1 MKKVLS
7 IFLALLLLCSTGTLA
22 FAADEPEIIAQG
34 TCGAAVNWKLDS
46 NGQMTIY
53 GSGSMQN
60 YWYTEDRR
68 PPYETYKDQV
78 TSLVIEEGVTAI
90 GKYAFYN
97 FKNLTE
103 KLVFPN
109 SLKSIWDCAFE
120 GCNGLT
126 EAPQFNNT
134 LTDIGFAA
142 FRSCK
147 NMKGDLVIPDSVTNL
162 GIQAF
167 STCSSLDGTLYIGKN
182 VQRLY
187 GGVFYDCSK
196 LTGNLLISDSVQSI
210 DGSAFYSCRGFDGS
224 LYIGHSVT
232 KIEPLAFAY
241 CGNLTGDL
249 TIPDSVTEIGSGAFY
264 GCRGLNGELHLG
276 NHLERLYEENYQYGA
291 FQGCSNLKGDLVLP
305 ESLTYIGRQSFYDCR
320 SLSGTLQIP
329 EGVTYIGNEAFHACA
344 ANTDLKQFFSNYP
357 EQLTIEERITEP
369 TCRVAGNKYCTAKCA
384 QCGLLLKT
392 WNESLPAAHNLT
404 DVPYVAATEE
414 ADGNIAHF
422 ICTSCS
428 ALFKDEEA
436 KEPATKEDVTLH
448 FADEPKIEN
457 SKPETGDHPASFE
470 LVTYCKHDGNE
481 LYRKT
486 VTLEMHPAK
495 EATLEEGGNIKYY
508 TDDDGN
514 KYVYNEESKTFEEA
528 DEVATPSLLVKETEL
543 VVGSSQIWIP
553 MYNKFQITAY
563 VLPENATFKEVTFTV
578 EDPSIL
584 SVDADGNLTPL
595 SLGETNVIVS
605 SHHGLTKTIPVVV
618 QHGHV
623 AGEPQYEDV
632 TIEPTCV
639 TPGRGMQ
646 IVRCNECG
654 AFMSSTGPVE
664 IPPTGIHLTKSVAAR
679 EATEEADGN
688 IAHYVCSSCSGLFK
702 DEEAKQ
708 MTTKE
713 EVTLHFADEP
723 KIENSKLESEDQPAS
738 YELVTYC
745 KHDGTEL
752 YRKTVT
758 LEMHPAVE
766 ASLLGDGNVK
776 YYTDEEGNK
785 YVFDDKTGTFKPT
798 DDIEVPFVPIA
809 VEKLNLNET
818 EVTLLI
824 GETFQLEP
832 TVEPADAT
840 FPQVIFTS
848 SDEAVA
854 EVNPLGLITAKAE
867 GTATIECVTAD
878 GATATVTVTIQ
889 HCHNPGEPKIED
901 ITKEATCCE
910 SGVGDLVTRCAI
922 CGEELEREKDVTM
935 PATGKHTPGEGQKTQ
950 EIKGTCEAKGGYV
963 LVVKCADCGEVLSS
977 ETITTGYG
985 DHDWNDGEVKSG
997 KYDKYTVTDYTCQHC
1012 GQHKTEQTRNPN
1024 YQFRCKRC
1032 DWYDARRNNPGIR
1045 GFVYR
1050 MIHDITH
1057 MVQRINFL
1065 T

>member
-7 IFLALLLLCSTGTLA
+7 IFLALLMLCSTGTLA

-34 TCGAAVNWKLDS
+34 TCGATVNWKLDS

-109 SLKSIWDCAFE
+109 SLKSVWDCAFE

-196 LTGNLLISDSVQSI
+196 LTGNLLIPDSVQSI

-329 EGVTYIGNEAFHACA
+329 EGVTYIGSEAFHACA
-344 ANTDLKQFFSNYP
+344 ANTDLMQFFSDYP
-357 EQLTIEERITEP
+357 EYLTIEERITEP

-392 WNESLPAAHNLT
+392 WNESLPASHSLT
-404 DVPYVAATEE
+404 TIPYIAATEE
-414 ADGNIAHF
+414 ADGNIAHY

-436 KEPATKEDVTLH
+436 KEPATKENVILH
-448 FADEPKIEN
+448 FAGEPKIEN
-457 SKPETGDHPASFE
+457 SKPETCDHPASFE
-470 LVTYCKHDGNE
+470 FVTC
-481 LYRKT
+481 
-486 VTLEMHPAK
+486 
-495 EATLEEGGNIKYY
+495 
-508 TDDDGN
+508 
-514 KYVYNEESKTFEEA
+514 
-528 DEVATPSLLVKETEL
+528 
-543 VVGSSQIWIP
+543 
-553 MYNKFQITAY
+553 
-563 VLPENATFKEVTFTV
+563 
-578 EDPSIL
+578 
-584 SVDADGNLTPL
+584 
-595 SLGETNVIVS
+595 
-605 SHHGLTKTIPVVV
+605 
-618 QHGHV
+618 
-623 AGEPQYEDV
+623 
-632 TIEPTCV
+632 
-639 TPGRGMQ
+639 
-646 IVRCNECG
+646 
-654 AFMSSTGPVE
+654 
-664 IPPTGIHLTKSVAAR
+664 
-679 EATEEADGN
+679 
-688 IAHYVCSSCSGLFK
+688 
-702 DEEAKQ
+702 
-708 MTTKE
+708 
-713 EVTLHFADEP
+713 
-723 KIENSKLESEDQPAS
+723 
-738 YELVTYC
+738 C

-752 YRKTVT
+752 DRKIVT

-785 YVFDDKTGTFKPT
+785 YVFDDGTGTFKPT
-798 DDIEVPFVPIA
+798 DDIVVPFVPIA
-809 VEKLNLNET
+809 VEKLHVNET
-818 EVTLLI
+818 EVMLLI
-824 GETFQLEP
+824 GDTFQLET
-832 TVEPADAT
+832 TVEPAGAT

-854 EVNPLGLITAKAE
+854 EVNPFGLITARAE
-867 GTATIECVTAD
+867 GTATITCTAD
-878 GATATVTVTIQ
+878 GKQVTVTITVE
-889 HCHNPGEPKIED
+889 HKHISGEPKLED
-901 ITKEATCCE
+901 ITKEPTCCE
-910 SGVGDLVTRCAI
+910 SGIGDLVTRCTI
-922 CGEELEREKDVTM
+922 CGEELDREKNSAI
-935 PATGKHTPGEGQKTQ
+935 PATVKHTPDDGTKTD
-950 EIKGTCEAKGGYV
+950 EVKGTCETEGSYV
-963 LVVKCADCGEVLSS
+963 LVVKCTDCGEELSS
-977 ETITTGYG
+977 ETVSTGFG
-985 DHDWNDGEVKSG
+985 AHNWNDGDVKSG
-997 KYDKYTVTDYTCQHC
+997 KYDKYTVTEYTCQHC
-1012 GQHKTEQTRNPN
+1012 GQHKTEQTRNPD

-1032 DWYDARRNNPGIR
+1032 DWYDARKDTKGVLGLI
-1045 GFVYR
+1045 YR

-1057 MVQRINFL
+1057 MVQHINAL

>member
-1 MKKVLS
+1 MKKLLS
-7 IFLALLLLCSTGTLA
+7 IFLAVLMLCSTGTLA
-22 FAADEPEIIAQG
+22 FAEDESEIIAQG
-34 TCGAAVNWKLDS
+34 TCGATVNWKLDS

-68 PPYETYKDQV
+68 PQYETYKDQV

-147 NMKGDLVIPDSVTNL
+147 KMKGDLVIPDSVTNL

-196 LTGNLLISDSVQSI
+196 LTGNLLIPDSVQSI

-329 EGVTYIGNEAFHACA
+329 EGVTHIGNEAFHACA

-357 EQLTIEERITEP
+357 EQLTIEEWITEP

-384 QCGLLLKT
+384 QCGLVLKT
-392 WNESLPAAHNLT
+392 WNESLPASHNLT
-404 DVPYVAATEE
+404 AIPYIAATEE
-414 ADGNIAHF
+414 ADGNLSHY

-457 SKPETGDHPASFE
+457 SKPEAGDQPASFE

-486 VTLEMHPAK
+486 VTLEMHPA
-495 EATLEEGGNIKYY
+495 
-508 TDDDGN
+508 
-514 KYVYNEESKTFEEA
+514 
-528 DEVATPSLLVKETEL
+528 
-543 VVGSSQIWIP
+543 
-553 MYNKFQITAY
+553 
-563 VLPENATFKEVTFTV
+563 
-578 EDPSIL
+578 
-584 SVDADGNLTPL
+584 
-595 SLGETNVIVS
+595 
-605 SHHGLTKTIPVVV
+605 
-618 QHGHV
+618 
-623 AGEPQYEDV
+623 
-632 TIEPTCV
+632 
-639 TPGRGMQ
+639 
-646 IVRCNECG
+646 
-654 AFMSSTGPVE
+654 
-664 IPPTGIHLTKSVAAR
+664 
-679 EATEEADGN
+679 
-688 IAHYVCSSCSGLFK
+688 
-702 DEEAKQ
+702 
-708 MTTKE
+708 
-713 EVTLHFADEP
+713 
-723 KIENSKLESEDQPAS
+723 
-738 YELVTYC
+738 
-745 KHDGTEL
+745 
-752 YRKTVT
+752 
-758 LEMHPAVE
+758 VE
-766 ASLLGDGNVK
+766 ASLLGDGNIK
-776 YYTDEEGNK
+776 YYTDEESNK
-785 YVFDDKTGTFKPT
+785 YVFDDETGAFKPA

-818 EVTLLI
+818 ELTLLI
-824 GETFQLEP
+824 GATFQLEP

-878 GATATVTVTIQ
+878 GATATVTVMIQ
-889 HCHNPGEPKIED
+889 HRHNPGEPQIED

-910 SGVGDLVTRCAI
+910 NGFGDFVTRCTI
-922 CGEELEREKDVTM
+922 CGVELDREKNSAI
-935 PATGKHTPGEGQKTQ
+935 PATGKHAPDDGTKVNEV
-950 EIKGTCEAKGGYV
+950 KGTCETEGNYV
-963 LVVKCADCGEVLSS
+963 LIVKCTACGAVLSS
-977 ETITTGYG
+977 ETVSTGFG
-985 DHDWNDGEVKSG
+985 EHDWNDGNVKSG
-997 KYDKYTVTDYTCQHC
+997 KYDKYTVTEYTCQHC

-1032 DWYDARRNNPGIR
+1032 DWYDARRSTSGVR

>member
-7 IFLALLLLCSTGTLA
+7 IFLALLMLCSTGTLA
-22 FAADEPEIIAQG
+22 FAVDEPEIIAQG
-34 TCGAAVNWKLDS
+34 TCGATVNWKLDS

-90 GKYAFYN
+90 GKYAFYI

-109 SLKSIWDCAFE
+109 SLKSVWDCAFE

-147 NMKGDLVIPDSVTNL
+147 KMKGDLVIPDSVTNL

-196 LTGNLLISDSVQSI
+196 LTGNLLIPDSVQSI

-344 ANTDLKQFFSNYP
+344 ANTDLIQFFSNYP

-369 TCRVAGNKYCTAKCA
+369 TCRAAGNKYCTAKCA
-384 QCGLLLKT
+384 QCGLILKT
-392 WNESLPAAHNLT
+392 WNESLPASHNLT
-404 DVPYVAATEE
+404 AIPYIAATEE
-414 ADGNIAHF
+414 ADGNLSHY

-436 KEPATKEDVTLH
+436 TEPITKEEVTLH

-457 SKPETGDHPASFE
+457 SKPETGDQLASFE
-470 LVTYCKHDGNE
+470 
-481 LYRKT
+481 
-486 VTLEMHPAK
+486 
-495 EATLEEGGNIKYY
+495 
-508 TDDDGN
+508 
-514 KYVYNEESKTFEEA
+514 F
-528 DEVATPSLLVKETEL
+528 
-543 VVGSSQIWIP
+543 
-553 MYNKFQITAY
+553 
-563 VLPENATFKEVTFTV
+563 
-578 EDPSIL
+578 
-584 SVDADGNLTPL
+584 
-595 SLGETNVIVS
+595 
-605 SHHGLTKTIPVVV
+605 
-618 QHGHV
+618 
-623 AGEPQYEDV
+623 
-632 TIEPTCV
+632 
-639 TPGRGMQ
+639 
-646 IVRCNECG
+646 
-654 AFMSSTGPVE
+654 
-664 IPPTGIHLTKSVAAR
+664 
-679 EATEEADGN
+679 
-688 IAHYVCSSCSGLFK
+688 
-702 DEEAKQ
+702 
-708 MTTKE
+708 
-713 EVTLHFADEP
+713 
-723 KIENSKLESEDQPAS
+723 
-738 YELVTYC
+738 VTYC

-752 YRKTVT
+752 ERKIVT

-766 ASLLGDGNVK
+766 ASLLGDGNIK
-776 YYTDEEGNK
+776 YYTDEESNK
-785 YVFDDKTGTFKPT
+785 YVFDDETGTFKPT

-809 VEKLNLNET
+809 VEKMNLNET

-824 GETFQLEP
+824 GATFQLEP

-854 EVNPLGLITAKAE
+854 EVNPFGLITARAE
-867 GTATIECVTAD
+867 GTATITCTAD
-878 GATATVTVTIQ
+878 GKQVTVTITVE
-889 HCHNPGEPKIED
+889 HKHISGEPKLEN
-901 ITKEATCCE
+901 ITKEPTCCE
-910 SGVGDLVTRCAI
+910 SGIGDLVTRCTI
-922 CGEELEREKDVTM
+922 CGEELDREKNSAI
-935 PATGKHTPGEGQKTQ
+935 PATGKHTPDDGTKTN
-950 EIKGTCEAKGGYV
+950 EVKGTCETEGSY
-963 LVVKCADCGEVLSS
+963 LLIVKCTDCGAVLSS
-977 ETITTGYG
+977 ETVSTGFG
-985 DHDWNDGEVKSG
+985 EHGWNDGIVKSG
-997 KYDKYTVTDYTCQHC
+997 KYDKYTVTEYTCQHC
-1012 GQHKTEQTRNPN
+1012 GQHKTAQTRNPD

-1032 DWYDARRNNPGIR
+1032 DWYDARKNTKGVLGLI
-1045 GFVYR
+1045 YK

-1057 MVQRINFL
+1057 SVQHINDL